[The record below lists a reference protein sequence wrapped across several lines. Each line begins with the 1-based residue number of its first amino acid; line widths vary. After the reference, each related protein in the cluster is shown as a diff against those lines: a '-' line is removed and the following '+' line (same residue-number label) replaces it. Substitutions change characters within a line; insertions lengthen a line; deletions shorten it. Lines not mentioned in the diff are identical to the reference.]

1 MNKSNKQSIKGN
13 ICTVDLSDE
22 IDYISSGKRQ
32 ISSYLKYHIQ
42 DGSQQ
47 SHVHVARF
55 PLLLLIGAYNNA

>member
-1 MNKSNKQSIKGN
+1 M
-13 ICTVDLSDE
+13 CTVDLSDE
-22 IDYISSGKRQ
+22 IDYISLGKRQ

-47 SHVHVARF
+47 SHLLVARF